1 MKLKKFFAGVL
12 AAAMMLTVGATAA
25 FATEGNNQSDEV
37 KNSFPGATI
46 TSASTLELTKNY
58 KVESGKAPF
67 EKFEF
72 TVSYVGAIKKDTNV
86 QGGPAAGWSLTKY
99 ADFTAETKDV
109 PKGATGLPSSKTYQE
124 TFDIPMSE
132 LNIPTGGTGIYVYK
146 ITESDK
152 GTPAVVY
159 NTDGGNLYLIV
170 TVTHVTNSDG
180 VIGDGYNY
188 SVALRRSSVTITAEN
203 VADAAKGVK
212 VLNTNAFN
220 NTYGA
225 GNTVNSVELKKTVH
239 GNFGDL
245 GKDFTFNVTF
255 HKAANTTKYAPIA
268 FTVESQNRKV
278 YEVDTDGNVTTTAV
292 TELEYDKTYNVTLKH
307 GETITFGNLPADVTY
322 TMTENGK
329 VLTDGVYKV
338 DSIYNVTGEKT
349 EDNKGTV
356 TASAT
361 TAKEEIVNTNQ
372 ESPDMG
378 VVLDNAPYIAMLAI
392 VAIGGVALM
401 LNKRRRD
408 EE

>member
-25 FATEGNNQSDEV
+25 LATEGNNQSDNV
-37 KNSFPGATI
+37 TNSFPEATI

-72 TVSYVGAIKKDTNV
+72 TVSYVGAIKKDTNATAE
-86 QGGPAAGWSLTKY
+86 PTKLSLTKY
-99 ADFTAETKDV
+99 ADFTVNTDEV
-109 PKGATGLPSSKTYQE
+109 PEGATGLPANKTYKE
-124 TFDIPMSE
+124 KFTILMNE
-132 LNIPTGGTGIYVYK
+132 LQIPTGGTGIYVYK
-146 ITESDK
+146 ITETNK
-152 GTPAVVY
+152 GTPAVAY

-170 TVTHVTNSDG
+170 TVTHVTNGDG
-180 VIGDGYNY
+180 VIQDGQYNY
-188 SVALRRSSVTITAEN
+188 AVALRRSDADITSAN

-225 GNTVNSVELKKTVH
+225 GTTVNSVELKKTVH

-307 GETITFGNLPADVTY
+307 GETITFGNLPAGVTY

-329 VLTDGVYKV
+329 DSDGKV
-338 DSIYNVTGEKT
+338 DGLYTVNGEQ
-349 EDNKGTV
+349 NNGTV
-356 TASAT
+356 AAGAQV
-361 TAKEEIVNTNQ
+361 AKENIENTNEGQ
-372 ESPDMG
+372 PDMG